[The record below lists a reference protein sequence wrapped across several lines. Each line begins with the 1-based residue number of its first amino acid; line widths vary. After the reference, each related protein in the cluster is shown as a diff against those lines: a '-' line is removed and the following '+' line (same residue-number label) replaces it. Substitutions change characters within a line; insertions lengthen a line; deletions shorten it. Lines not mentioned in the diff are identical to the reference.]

1 MKTGLVF
8 LRIKALQVTVVFLKT
23 GTWYCME
30 LKNQL
35 FPVIPVRNQFLPVAL
50 NARMAVQDQELT
62 SAGTVNTLEVVPA
75 M

>member
-1 MKTGLVF
+1 
-8 LRIKALQVTVVFLKT
+8 
-23 GTWYCME
+23 ME

-50 NARMAVQDQELT
+50 NARTAVQDQELT